1 MKKFLFFPVAALAAT
16 ISVATLSSCSNDD
29 DIAQGGLPSAQNEM
43 KFTVTT
49 SKSATRALPITS
61 SNYLTQMKGF
71 KVWANYSSSATGTG
85 VVPGALYMGYS
96 QKEGISIS
104 GNGSGGWYY
113 LSETDKYYW
122 PATTAP
128 LNFYAITPRKDDSIE
143 LVNNNLSELPV
154 EMAKVTV
161 PTENNKQVDVMI
173 ASALNQ
179 TSATNNKTV
188 ALQFKHAL
196 SQIVFQG
203 ILSSD
208 KIRVEIGGLT
218 IKNIANAGVIGFKA
232 GTQEIGVT
240 ADKTNVADYSIGLSN
255 QTMVSST
262 SRLSEF
268 TAEDGALIIMPQT
281 LTGWTTTSSVPVT
294 TAQADSKKQTYL
306 SISCK
311 IKSGDT
317 YLVGSSTAFGNVYVP
332 FSASFLP
339 GKKYVYTLIFGENA
353 SSSGQ
358 SQGAFDANG
367 NPILQTIQ
375 FSANVQDW
383 SVISGNTPL

>member
-16 ISVATLSSCSNDD
+16 ISLATLSSCSNDD
-29 DIAQGGLPSAQNEM
+29 DIAQVGVPSAQNEM

-71 KVWANYSSSATGTG
+71 KVWANYSSLATGTG

-122 PATTAP
+122 PATIAP

-339 GKKYVYTLIFGENA
+339 GKKYLYTLIFGENA

>member
-1 MKKFLFFPVAALAAT
+1 
-16 ISVATLSSCSNDD
+16 
-29 DIAQGGLPSAQNEM
+29 M

>member
-1 MKKFLFFPVAALAAT
+1 M
-16 ISVATLSSCSNDD
+16 
-29 DIAQGGLPSAQNEM
+29 
-43 KFTVTT
+43 
-49 SKSATRALPITS
+49 
-61 SNYLTQMKGF
+61 
-71 KVWANYSSSATGTG
+71 
-85 VVPGALYMGYS
+85 
-96 QKEGISIS
+96 
-104 GNGSGGWYY
+104 
-113 LSETDKYYW
+113 
-122 PATTAP
+122 
-128 LNFYAITPRKDDSIE
+128 
-143 LVNNNLSELPV
+143 VNNNLSELPV